1 MANAV
6 GSLLAFLCDF
16 VATAMNQA
24 SFAIQK
30 KSHMEEEKRKRTGAS
45 AEETI

>member
-1 MANAV
+1 MAGAL
-6 GSLLAFLCDF
+6 GSLIAFFIDF

-30 KSHMEEEKRKRTGAS
+30 VSHMEEEKRKRTGAS
-45 AEETI
+45 AEKTI